1 MSIKTKQNLFYF
13 IFGLLF
19 FSTTEPFGYAGIDID
34 PSWTESLVMAIN
46 QNFTFGTDFIFNY
59 GPLGFLNTA
68 LLPEKISPWV
78 LFLFHAF
85 LLLNYLMIIR
95 LSFLKM
101 GDKWWQAA
109 IVAVLILL
117 PWGFFADV
125 TFTLFYL
132 MLFWLLYVQHTKSS
146 LGLILVVVLAVLIF
160 YIKVNLS
167 LIAYTVLTLSVVYF
181 GLAKIISWKTILAT
195 IVSLAV
201 LTISFSFLLNVSIP
215 DYLGASLKII
225 DAYQD
230 GQAVNIL
237 KIKELGLLLIL
248 EFIILGV
255 VLLYIFKNLA
265 YFVENFYL
273 YIISALAWFLCFK
286 QAHTA
291 TGHYNVF
298 GFFLFLPVLA
308 ILIFLFARHFKN
320 GARMVFIVL
329 ILQIISTQ
337 FVRLAIANYDLKEYA
352 LFYFPNKVVS
362 EVKSSQN
369 PFRLANTLLYK
380 SPYNYFSKF
389 YNYDYQKNFQQEE
402 LNKVRLLPKHIVDK
416 IGNKSVDLMPWEIS
430 YIFFNQLNYNPR
442 PIIQTYQANSD
453 WLAYKNEEKYNGITA
468 PDFVLANIHDYREQ
482 NPLWMDKGAYLALRR
497 NYSLADTINMP
508 HEKLFLFEK
517 KMNASTPDY
526 QEVEKKEGQ
535 LGVEINI
542 HETNNGL
549 VYLNADVHYS
559 FFGKI
564 ARLFFQPPY
573 LRCKVIYEDTSEG
586 YFRIPPPILKG
597 GILASEKVTSESD
610 FLRFATDGTNKK
622 IKSLTFWSKYTWGF
636 ESNFDYSL
644 ETVKK

>member
-1 MSIKTKQNLFYF
+1 MSSQAKQKLFYL
-13 IFGLLF
+13 IFGFLF
-19 FSTTEPFGYAGIDID
+19 FSIAEPFGYAGIDID

-78 LFLFHAF
+78 LFLFHSF
-85 LLLNYLMIIR
+85 LLLNYLMIIK

-109 IVAVLILL
+109 IVAVSILL

-132 MLFWLLYVQHTKSS
+132 MLFWLLYVQQTKST
-146 LGLILVVVLAVLIF
+146 LGLILAVVLAVLIF

-167 LIAYTVLTLSVVYF
+167 LIAYTVLLLSVLYF
-181 GLAKIISWKTILAT
+181 YFVKIISWKAALLTL
-195 IVSLAV
+195 VSLILFTA
-201 LTISFSFLLNVSIP
+201 SFSLLLNVSIP
-215 DYLGASLKII
+215 DYLAASLKII

-248 EFIILGV
+248 EFIILAI

-265 YFVENFYL
+265 FFVDNLYL

-308 ILIFLFARHFKN
+308 VLIFLFAKHFKG
-320 GARMVFIVL
+320 GARMVFTVL
-329 ILQIISTQ
+329 FLQVISTQ
-337 FVRLAIANYDLKEYA
+337 FIRLAITNYNLKEYA
-352 LFYFPNKVVS
+352 LFYFPNSIATEAKENKNVFVL
-362 EVKSSQN
+362 
-369 PFRLANTLLYK
+369 FNTLKAK

-402 LNKVRLLPKHIVDK
+402 INKIRILPQDIRDK
-416 IGNKSVDLMPWEIS
+416 IGNASIDIMPWEIS
-430 YIFFNQLNYNPR
+430 YIFFNQFTYNPR

-453 WLAYKNEEKYNGITA
+453 WLAEKNEEKYKGSTA

-497 NYSLADTINMP
+497 NYSLGDTIIMP

-517 KMNASTPDY
+517 ETNVSMPDY
-526 QEVEKKEGQ
+526 QEIEKKQGL
-535 LGVEINI
+535 LGIEISI
-542 HETNNGL
+542 PETSDGL
-549 VYLNADVHYS
+549 IYLNADVHYS

-573 LRCKVIYEDTSEG
+573 LRCKVIYQDQTED

-597 GILASEKVTSESD
+597 GILASEKVTSEND
-610 FLRFATDGTNKK
+610 FLRFATEGTNKK

-644 ETVKK
+644 EKTK

>member
-1 MSIKTKQNLFYF
+1 MSSQAKQNLFYL

-19 FSTTEPFGYAGIDID
+19 FSTTEPFGYASIDID

-78 LFLFHAF
+78 LFLFHSF
-85 LLLNYLMIIR
+85 LLLNYLMIIK

-101 GDKWWQAA
+101 GEKWWQAA
-109 IVAVLILL
+109 LVAVFILL

-132 MLFWLLYVQHTKSS
+132 MLFWLLYVQQTKST
-146 LGLILVVVLAVLIF
+146 LGLILTVVLAVLIF

-167 LIAYTVLTLSVVYF
+167 LIAYTVLLLSVLYF
-181 GLAKIISWKTILAT
+181 SLAKIISWKAALLTL
-195 IVSLAV
+195 VSLI
-201 LTISFSFLLNVSIP
+201 LFTTSFSLLLNVSIP
-215 DYLGASLKII
+215 DYLAASLKII

-248 EFIILGV
+248 EFIILAV

-265 YFVENFYL
+265 FFVDNLYL

-308 ILIFLFARHFKN
+308 VLIFLFAKHFKG
-320 GARMVFIVL
+320 GARMVFTVL
-329 ILQIISTQ
+329 ILQIVSTQ
-337 FVRLAIANYDLKEYA
+337 FIRLAIANYDLKEYA
-352 LFYFPNKVVS
+352 LFYFPNRIAAEAKESKNVFV
-362 EVKSSQN
+362 
-369 PFRLANTLLYK
+369 LLNTLKAK

-389 YNYDYQKNFQQEE
+389 HDYDYQKNFQQEE
-402 LNKVRLLPKHIVDK
+402 INKIRILPQAIRDK
-416 IGNKSVDLMPWEIS
+416 IGNASVDIMPWEIS
-430 YIFFNQLNYNPR
+430 YIFFNQLTYNPR

-453 WLAYKNEEKYNGITA
+453 WLAYKNEEKYNGTTA

-497 NYSLADTINMP
+497 NYSLKDTINMP
-508 HEKLFLFEK
+508 HENLFLFEK
-517 KMNASTPDY
+517 NTNTSVPDY
-526 QEVEKKEGQ
+526 QEIGAKKGE
-535 LGVEINI
+535 LGLEISI
-542 HETNNGL
+542 PETIDGL
-549 VYLNADVHYS
+549 IYLNADVHYS
-559 FFGKI
+559 LFGKI

-573 LRCKVIYEDTSEG
+573 LRCKVVYQDLTEG

-636 ESNFDYSL
+636 ESNFDYNL
-644 ETVKK
+644 QKTQ

>member
-1 MSIKTKQNLFYF
+1 MSTTAKQNLFYL

-19 FSTTEPFGYAGIDID
+19 FSTTEPFVYASIDID

-78 LFLFHAF
+78 LFLFHSF

-101 GDKWWQAA
+101 REKWWQAA

-132 MLFWLLYVQHTKSS
+132 MLFWLLYVQHTRSS

-167 LIAYTVLTLSVVYF
+167 LIAYTVLVLSVLYF
-181 GLAKIISWKTILAT
+181 WLVKAISWKAALSTFA
-195 IVSLAV
+195 SLTV
-201 LTISFSFLLNVSIP
+201 LTLSFSFLLNVSIP

-237 KIKELGLLLIL
+237 KIKELGLLLIF

-265 YFVENFYL
+265 YFLDNLYL

-298 GFFLFLPVLA
+298 GFFLFLPILA
-308 ILIFLFARHFKN
+308 ILIFLFAKHFKG
-320 GARMVFIVL
+320 GARMVFTVL
-329 ILQIISTQ
+329 VLQIASTQ

-352 LFYFPNKVVS
+352 LFYFPNRVAA
-362 EVKSSQN
+362 EVKQSKTA
-369 PFRLANTLLYK
+369 FALVNTLQYK

-389 YNYDYQKNFQQEE
+389 YNYDYQKNFEQEE
-402 LNKVRLLPKHIVDK
+402 INKIRLFPQAIIDK
-416 IGNKSVDLMPWEIS
+416 IGKSSVDLMPWEIS
-430 YIFFNQLNYNPR
+430 YVFFNQLNYNPR

-453 WLAYKNEEKYNGITA
+453 WLAYKNEEKYNGASA

-482 NPLWMDKGAYLALRR
+482 NPLWMDKGSYLALRR
-497 NYSLADTINMP
+497 NYSLLDTINMP
-508 HEKLFLFEK
+508 HEKLFLFK
-517 KMNASTPDY
+517 KSAGVSSPDY
-526 QEVEKKEGQ
+526 QEITKGEGQ
-535 LGVEINI
+535 LGTEIVI
-542 HETNNGL
+542 PRTDDAI
-549 VYLNADVHYS
+549 VYFNADVHYS

-573 LRCKVIYEDTSEG
+573 LRCKVIYEDATEG
-586 YFRIPPPILKG
+586 HFRIPPPILKG
-597 GILASEKVTSESD
+597 GILASEGVTTESD
-610 FLRFATDGTNKK
+610 FLRFVNAGTNKK

-636 ESNFDYSL
+636 KSNFDYSL
-644 ETVKK
+644 EKTK

>member
-1 MSIKTKQNLFYF
+1 MSSQAKQNLFYL

-19 FSTTEPFGYAGIDID
+19 FSTTEPFGYASIDID
-34 PSWTESLVMAIN
+34 PSWTESLVMAVN

-78 LFLFHAF
+78 LFLFHSF
-85 LLLNYLMIIR
+85 LLLNYLMIIK

-132 MLFWLLYVQHTKSS
+132 MLFWLLYVQQTKST
-146 LGLILVVVLAVLIF
+146 LGLILAVVLAVLIF

-167 LIAYTVLTLSVVYF
+167 LIAYTVLLLSVLYF
-181 GLAKIISWKTILAT
+181 FLAKIISWKAALLTL
-195 IVSLAV
+195 VSLILFTA
-201 LTISFSFLLNVSIP
+201 SFSLLLNVSIP
-215 DYLGASLKII
+215 DYLAASLKII

-265 YFVENFYL
+265 YFVDNLYL

-308 ILIFLFARHFKN
+308 VLIFLFAKHFKG
-320 GARMVFIVL
+320 GARMVFTVL

-337 FVRLAIANYDLKEYA
+337 FIRLAIANYDLKEYA
-352 LFYFPNKVVS
+352 LFYFPIKVVN
-362 EVKSSQN
+362 EVKSSKN
-369 PFRLANTLLYK
+369 ALNLINTVKYK

-389 YNYDYQKNFQQEE
+389 YHYDYQKNFQQEE
-402 LNKVRLLPKHIVDK
+402 INNIRLLPQAIINK
-416 IGNKSVDLMPWEIS
+416 IGDRSVDIMPWEIS

-442 PIIQTYQANSD
+442 PIIQTYQANSE
-453 WLAYKNEEKYNGITA
+453 WLAHKNEEKYNGASA

-482 NPLWMDKGAYLALRR
+482 NPLWMDKGAYLALKR
-497 NYSLADTINMP
+497 NYSLLDTINMP

-517 KMNASTPDY
+517 NTNISTPDY
-526 QEVEKKEGQ
+526 QEVTKQEGQ
-535 LGVEINI
+535 LGEEINLP
-542 HETNNGL
+542 ETSNKL
-549 VYLNADVHYS
+549 LYLNADIHYS

-573 LRCKVIYEDTSEG
+573 LRCKVIYQDNTED

-597 GILASEKVTSESD
+597 GILASEKVISESD
-610 FLRFATDGTNKK
+610 FLRFATEGENKK

-636 ESNFDYSL
+636 KSDFDYSL
-644 ETVKK
+644 KKTK